1 MSGVKENIPDFDDS
15 VVKLN
20 GRGRNLIV
28 TSLVASVR
36 SNRAAG
42 HSDAAVET
50 VCWNLEVKTLISLG
64 KLSTPLR

>member
-50 VCWNLEVKTLISLG
+50 VC
-64 KLSTPLR
+64 